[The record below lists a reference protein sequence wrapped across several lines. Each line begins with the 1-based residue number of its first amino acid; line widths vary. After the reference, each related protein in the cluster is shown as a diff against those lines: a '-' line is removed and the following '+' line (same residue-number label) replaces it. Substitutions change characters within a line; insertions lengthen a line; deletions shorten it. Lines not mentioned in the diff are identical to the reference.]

1 MFVHNKKT
9 IVNLD
14 HIIGIDKDED
24 AGFKPSSA
32 KGKLL
37 KDIREFARKNDLTD
51 DQALAYF
58 KSLGVIEDEEEY

>member
-24 AGFKPSSA
+24 AGFKLTFKNGWYTWKYDTRSERDEA
-32 KGKLL
+32 FDKI
-37 KDIREFARKNDLTD
+37 KDEVNSKEI
-51 DQALAYF
+51 
-58 KSLGVIEDEEEY
+58 